1 VPISPIVHK
10 RYLDYQAQHAYF
22 GRDVAALTMDQFE
35 SADREQRELEAKG
48 DAGRDDEEETRFA
61 ELNRILFRD

>member
-1 VPISPIVHK
+1 MSPTIHK
-10 RYLDYQAQHAYF
+10 RYLDYRAKHIYF
-22 GRDVAALTMDQFE
+22 GRDRMALTMDQFE